1 MEKSS
6 KVVLAATTI
15 MLSVNSVTFAQAAEV
30 KATVKTSSVS
40 PAVKKQVEAKVNAG
54 VLKGADSHVQGPTE
68 HSQSGGHS
76 KFSKPSDKM
85 APRVNVKEAAGRAKT
100 KIH

>member
-6 KVVLAATTI
+6 KVVLAAATI
-15 MLSVNSVTFAQAAEV
+15 MLSVNSVTFAQTE
-30 KATVKTSSVS
+30 VKTSSAS
-40 PAVKKQVEAKVNAG
+40 SAVKKQVEAKVNAG

-76 KFSKPSDKM
+76 KFSKPADKL
-85 APRVNVKEAAGRAKT
+85 APKVNVREAASRAKA
-100 KIH
+100 KAH